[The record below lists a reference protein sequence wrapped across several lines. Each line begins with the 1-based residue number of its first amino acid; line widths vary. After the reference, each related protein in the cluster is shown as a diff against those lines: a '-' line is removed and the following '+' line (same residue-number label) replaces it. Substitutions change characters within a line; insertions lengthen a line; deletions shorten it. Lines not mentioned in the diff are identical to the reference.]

1 MLGKLGALCL
11 LSAAYFRPE
20 ACLHGISLVASMA
33 SMDVG
38 DVAASPHSALFVRLV
53 LTLVAFSS
61 AVARTRSNYLT
72 LLALLVCLQTF
83 CLQLHMQ
90 SETYE
95 ALPLAKPAQLVFFQ
109 LLATI
114 TFSLVLA
121 VGYFAPLPLSQRQLY
136 RKRLVE
142 FYTTYNPDKLDDV
155 DNILRRYRHHEE
167 VLFTRLK
174 KKYILHDLIEA
185 SDDESDDEHETSTDD
200 EPKTLSTPVA
210 KRDSEDNDEED
221 NEEEDEEPST
231 PPPST
236 PQARADTAPR
246 VRTAMQEVQAA
257 QQARIEERI
266 QQLKKAKA

>member
-1 MLGKLGALCL
+1 MLAKLGALCL

-20 ACLHGISLVASMA
+20 ACLYGISLVASAA

-53 LTLVAFSS
+53 LTLVAFTT
-61 AVARTRSNYLT
+61 AVARTRANYLT

-90 SETYE
+90 NETYE
-95 ALPLAKPAQLVFFQ
+95 ALPLTKPAQLIFFQ
-109 LLATI
+109 ILATI

-142 FYTTYNPDKLDDV
+142 FYKTHNPDKLDEV
-155 DNILRRYRHHEE
+155 DTILRRYRHHEE

-174 KKYILHDLIEA
+174 KKYILHDPIDA
-185 SDDESDDEHETSTDD
+185 SDEESDDEHETSTDD
-200 EPKTLSTPVA
+200 EPKTSMA
-210 KRDSEDNDEED
+210 QYDSEDDATNEADKDDEPMA
-221 NEEEDEEPST
+221 PST

-266 QQLKKAKA
+266 QRLKKAKA